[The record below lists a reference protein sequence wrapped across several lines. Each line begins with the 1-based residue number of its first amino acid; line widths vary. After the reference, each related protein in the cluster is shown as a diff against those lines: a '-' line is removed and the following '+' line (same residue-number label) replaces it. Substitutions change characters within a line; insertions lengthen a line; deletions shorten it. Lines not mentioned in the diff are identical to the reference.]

1 MERVSMNPVWLHR
14 ITGCLG
20 MKSLQGFTLIEL
32 MVTLTIAAI
41 LLAIAVPSF
50 RDATLGSKL
59 SSYANNFVSSA
70 NLARGEAIK
79 RNAEIKLCVSTDG
92 ANCASGGW
100 EQGWIVF
107 RDIDDNDTVDTA
119 DTLIQRQSALPAGF
133 KITASGGPLITFPPT
148 VVPVDGNGTLTVCRA
163 TPDVGK
169 QERVVTL
176 STTGK
181 TTVSTTT
188 TGTCS

>member
-1 MERVSMNPVWLHR
+1 MIQLMCGTSDANKIGHEK
-14 ITGCLG
+14 ITF
-20 MKSLQGFTLIEL
+20 MRGFTLIEL
-32 MVTLTIAAI
+32 MIVITVMAV

-59 SSYANNFVSSA
+59 SSYANNFVASA

-79 RNAEIKLCVSTDG
+79 RNAEMKLCVSTNG
-92 ANCASGGW
+92 TSCASGGW

-107 RDIDDNDTVDTA
+107 RDINDNGTVDSA

-133 KITASGGPLITFPPT
+133 KITASGGPLITFPST
-148 VVPVDGNGTLTVCRA
+148 GVGVDGDGTLTVCRA

-176 STTGK
+176 SLTGK
-181 TTVSTTT
+181 TTVTTTT

>member
-1 MERVSMNPVWLHR
+1 MFGILMVNKISHGKIRLAR
-14 ITGCLG
+14 
-20 MKSLQGFTLIEL
+20 GFTLVEL
-32 MVTLTIAAI
+32 MIVITVMAI
-41 LLAIAVPSF
+41 LLALAIPSF

-59 SSYANNFVSSA
+59 SGYANNFVAST

-92 ANCASGGW
+92 AACASGGW

-107 RDIDDNDTVDTA
+107 RDIDDNDMVDAA
-119 DTLIQRQSALPAGF
+119 DTLIQRQPALPAGF
-133 KITASGGPLITFPPT
+133 KITASGGPIITFPPT
-148 VVPVDGNGTLTVCRA
+148 GVGVDGDGTFTVCRA